1 MFAFPVCLRFLRIVD
16 LLFSFCC
23 FFSLQD
29 LEDHGVYPK
38 LTGFILGFR
47 SVNDVLLGWVS
58 EQKDSGASRNTRN
71 R

>member
-23 FFSLQD
+23 FLACRTWRISEFTLSFQVLFWD
-29 LEDHGVYPK
+29 
-38 LTGFILGFR
+38 
-47 SVNDVLLGWVS
+47 DVLLGWVS
-58 EQKDSGASRNTRN
+58 EQKDSGASRNTSR